1 MGPVANADR
10 KYLKGNVAF
19 WTEVMNHPNYDEFWK
34 ARNIRPH
41 LKSIKPAVMTVGGWF
56 DAENL
61 FGALNTYKSIE
72 QTNPGA
78 SSTLV
83 MGPWFHGGWARSD
96 GDFLGNVT
104 FGSKTSLYYRENVE
118 LPFFNCFLKDKCDR
132 KLPEAL
138 VFETGSNQWRTY
150 DHWPATNVDKKSLY
164 LQADGRLSFDASAN
178 GADGS
183 PAGSEGFDE
192 YISNPQ
198 KPAPYI
204 NGIAIGMTREYM
216 VDDQPFAATRPDV
229 LVYETPV
236 LQQNVTVA
244 GPITAT
250 LYVSTSGTD
259 SDYVVKVI
267 DVFPNDAPDLEP
279 NPTGVKMGGYQM
291 LIRGEPMRARF
302 RNSFEKP
309 EAMISN
315 KVTRVEFTMP
325 DVNHS
330 FLRGHKV
337 MVQIQSTWF
346 PLVDRNPQ
354 KFVDIYKATEADFQI
369 ATQRIYRS
377 GPYRSQ
383 LIVNVLK

>member
-1 MGPVANADR
+1 MIPSGTSP
-10 KYLKGNVAF
+10 KE
-19 WTEVMNHPNYDEFWK
+19 TCHPNYDEFWK

-41 LKSIKPAVMTVGGWF
+41 LKDIKPAVMTVGGWF

-72 QTNPGA
+72 QMNPGA
-78 SSTLV
+78 SSTLA

-138 VFETGSNQWRTY
+138 VFETGSNQWRMY
-150 DHWPATNVDKKSLY
+150 DHWPATNVEKKSLY

-178 GADGS
+178 AADGS
-183 PAGSEGFDE
+183 PGGSEGFDE
-192 YISNPQ
+192 YISDPQ

-216 VDDQPFAATRPDV
+216 VDDQRFAATRPDV
-229 LVYETPV
+229 LVYETSV

-267 DVFPNDAPDLEP
+267 DVFPNDTPDPEP

-302 RNSFEKP
+302 RNSFERP
-309 EAMISN
+309 EAMIPN
-315 KVTRVEFTMP
+315 KVTKVEFTMP

-330 FLRGHKV
+330 FLKGHKI
-337 MVQIQSTWF
+337 MVHIQSTWF

-354 KFVDIYKATEADFQI
+354 KFVDIHKATEADFQK
-369 ATQRIYRS
+369 ATQRIYKS

>member
-1 MGPVANADR
+1 M
-10 KYLKGNVAF
+10 
-19 WTEVMNHPNYDEFWK
+19 
-34 ARNIRPH
+34 
-41 LKSIKPAVMTVGGWF
+41 
-56 DAENL
+56 
-61 FGALNTYKSIE
+61 
-72 QTNPGA
+72 
-78 SSTLV
+78 ST
-83 MGPWFHGGWARSD
+83 
-96 GDFLGNVT
+96 
-104 FGSKTSLYYRENVE
+104 
-118 LPFFNCFLKDKCDR
+118 
-132 KLPEAL
+132 
-138 VFETGSNQWRTY
+138 
-150 DHWPATNVDKKSLY
+150 
-164 LQADGRLSFDASAN
+164 
-178 GADGS
+178 
-183 PAGSEGFDE
+183 
-192 YISNPQ
+192 SNPQ

-216 VDDQPFAATRPDV
+216 VDDQRFAATRPDV

-330 FLRGHKV
+330 FPKGHKI